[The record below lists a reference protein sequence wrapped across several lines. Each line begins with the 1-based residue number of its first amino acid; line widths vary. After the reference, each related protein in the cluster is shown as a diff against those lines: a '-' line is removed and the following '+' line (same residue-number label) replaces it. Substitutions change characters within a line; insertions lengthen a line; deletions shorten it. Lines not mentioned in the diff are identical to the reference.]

1 MKVNRDMAEQKK
13 SSFARQLS
21 FHIEGRVLILAVV
34 LIILVIFFGT
44 IRSRFLTT
52 NSIKSMAFQCP
63 EIGLMGLGMAI
74 AMMING
80 INLSINDTANVS
92 ALVAGLSLIELAPLF
107 VGHEFIS
114 IAIAFL
120 VAVIMGVACGSLNGF
135 LVGYVGAPPILVTL
149 ATLTL
154 YRGISVVITG
164 GQTLTG
170 FPDELSVIG
179 HQAVLGI
186 PVPFVIFLLT
196 GIVVYFILEH
206 TTFGFKVRMLGTNPT
221 AAKFSGIDTKSITM
235 KVYILSG
242 ILGAIAGIIVM
253 SRTNSVAYEYGTR
266 TYILQ
271 ALLISVL
278 GGISPGFGSVI
289 GVLLATFILQ
299 VISTGFNMLLLGVQ
313 GSSFFKDFSWGVI
326 FIVILIIDRLV
337 HRHSGMG

>member
-1 MKVNRDMAEQKK
+1 
-13 SSFARQLS
+13 
-21 FHIEGRVLILAVV
+21 
-34 LIILVIFFGT
+34 
-44 IRSRFLTT
+44 
-52 NSIKSMAFQCP
+52 
-63 EIGLMGLGMAI
+63 
-74 AMMING
+74 
-80 INLSINDTANVS
+80 
-92 ALVAGLSLIELAPLF
+92 
-107 VGHEFIS
+107 
-114 IAIAFL
+114 
-120 VAVIMGVACGSLNGF
+120 
-135 LVGYVGAPPILVTL
+135 
-149 ATLTL
+149 
-154 YRGISVVITG
+154 
-164 GQTLTG
+164 
-170 FPDELSVIG
+170 
-179 HQAVLGI
+179 
-186 PVPFVIFLLT
+186 
-196 GIVVYFILEH
+196 
-206 TTFGFKVRMLGTNPT
+206 
-221 AAKFSGIDTKSITM
+221 M